1 MFIACDYKNGKY
13 GILDITDGVVEYYT
27 LNEILGIMST
37 LDINIR
43 GVKFSN
49 GNVEVKIIRVPS
61 NWSTSLKE
69 FVNITDYRRK
79 LRCLAYK
86 VIDKNSLPS
95 YFNYTYY
102 RSSDDNFDILVDFTD
117 NSCILEIK
125 NIHYGVFN
133 DKFSDNFFTRILR
146 EDVEIYGNTSEY
158 NVFKLNIV
166 NHAST
171 IKSLYTLSGDSYSYV
186 DIHSSYLFSIPC
198 NIDSIRNNSFDKV
211 FTDLVTKIKALVK

>member
-86 VIDKNSLPS
+86 VIDKKSLPS
-95 YFNYTYY
+95 YFNYIYNW
-102 RSSDDNFDILVDFTD
+102 SSDDNFDILVDFTD

-158 NVFKLNIV
+158 NVYKLNIV

-171 IKSLYTLSGDSYSYV
+171 IKSLYTLSDDSYSYV

>member
-1 MFIACDYKNGKY
+1 MFIVCASKEGKY
-13 GILDITDGVVEYYT
+13 GILDTSDGVVEYYT
-27 LNEILGIMST
+27 LDKILEIMNT
-37 LDINIR
+37 LNIVIR
-43 GVKFSN
+43 GIKISN

-86 VIDKNSLPS
+86 VIDIKSLPS
-95 YFNYTYY
+95 YFNYTYD
-102 RSSDDNFDILVDFTD
+102 SASDDNFDILVDFTD
-117 NSCILEIK
+117 NSCVLEIK

-133 DKFSDNFFTRILR
+133 GKFSDSFFTRILR

-158 NVFKLNIV
+158 NVYKLNIV

-171 IKSLYTLSGDSYSYV
+171 IKSLYTLSDDSYSYV